1 MAQLKENEEMR
12 ALSAFFLSFLFLSQ
26 AFAYEDVPACFRKL
40 ETQFFTERN
49 VKDALEVYAIYQSS
63 WQPIYNDLM
72 VRAKDSRRLIK
83 EKAKKEKK
91 NPLEH
96 PFDAKRAKE
105 LLIEVQ
111 REIFVKTL
119 NYWRVWDERT
129 IEGMFSSITEHN
141 KKMLDGCK

>member
-1 MAQLKENEEMR
+1 MR
-12 ALSAFFLSFLFLSQ
+12 ALAAFFLSFLILSHVV
-26 AFAYEDVPACFRKL
+26 AYEDVPVCFKKL
-40 ETQFFTERN
+40 ETGFFTERN
-49 VKDALEVYAIYQSS
+49 VKDALEIYNIYQSS

-72 VRAKDSRRLIK
+72 ARARKAPQLIK
-83 EKAKKEKK
+83 EKAKREKK

-96 PFDAKRAKE
+96 PFDAKRSKE
-105 LLIEVQ
+105 ILIEVQ

-129 IEGMFSSITEHN
+129 IEGMFSSIQEQN